1 MKIKRK
7 GQSVQELMGIKS
19 FTEYGLATN
28 RGELLFFSVAPT
40 NISVLSQTGIENKI
54 HHLMMVLSTIPDIEI
69 VCTDAS
75 ECFDDNKQYL
85 KQLKEQEK
93 SKKVREIIAND
104 EEFLDRIQTETAT
117 ARQFMMIGRCKNA
130 KPEQI
135 FQMTNTIAKT
145 ISEQGF
151 EVRRMKK
158 DDIKR
163 FLALYFDASVN
174 GEQIP
179 DTDGGQYMEL
189 GNGFG
194 DYVRTEEN
202 ADE

>member
-40 NISVLSQTGIENKI
+40 NISVLSQTDVGIKI

-93 SKKVREIIAND
+93 SKKVREIISKD

-117 ARQFMMIGRCKNA
+117 ARQFMMIWRCKNA

-163 FLALYFDASVN
+163 FLALYFNASIN
-174 GEQIP
+174 GEQMP
-179 DTDGGQYMEL
+179 DQDGGQYMEL

>member
-40 NISVLSQTGIENKI
+40 NISVLSQTNVGIKI
-54 HHLMMVLSTIPDIEI
+54 HHLMMVLSTIPDLEI

-75 ECFDDNKQYL
+75 ECFDDNKHYL

-93 SKKVREIIAND
+93 SKKVREIIAKD

-117 ARQFMMIGRCKNA
+117 ARQFMMIWRCKNA

-202 ADE
+202 SDE

>member
-7 GQSVQELMGIKS
+7 GQSVQELMGIKA

-40 NISVLSQTGIENKI
+40 NISVLSQTNVGIKI

-93 SKKVREIIAND
+93 SKKVREIISKD

-117 ARQFMMIGRCKNA
+117 ARQFMMIWRCKNA

-163 FLALYFDASVN
+163 FLALCFDASVN

-202 ADE
+202 SDE

>member
-40 NISVLSQTGIENKI
+40 NISVLSQTNVGIKI
-54 HHLMMVLSTIPDIEI
+54 HHLMMVLSTIPDLEI

-93 SKKVREIIAND
+93 SK
-104 EEFLDRIQTETAT
+104 
-117 ARQFMMIGRCKNA
+117 IGRA
-130 KPEQI
+130 H
-135 FQMTNTIAKT
+135 
-145 ISEQGF
+145 
-151 EVRRMKK
+151 V
-158 DDIKR
+158 
-163 FLALYFDASVN
+163 
-174 GEQIP
+174 
-179 DTDGGQYMEL
+179 
-189 GNGFG
+189 
-194 DYVRTEEN
+194 
-202 ADE
+202 

>member
-1 MKIKRK
+1 MKTKRK
-7 GQSVQELMGIKS
+7 GQSVQELIGIKS

-40 NISVLSQTGIENKI
+40 NISVLSQTSVGNKI

-93 SKKVREIIAND
+93 SKKVREIIAKD

>member
-40 NISVLSQTGIENKI
+40 NISVLSQTNVGIKI
-54 HHLMMVLSTIPDIEI
+54 HHLMMVLSTIPDLEI

-93 SKKVREIIAND
+93 SKNVRSIIAKD
-104 EEFLDRIQTETAT
+104 AEFLDRIQTETAT
-117 ARQFMMIGRCKNA
+117 ARQFMMIGRCKIK

-163 FLALYFDASVN
+163 FLALYFNASIN
-174 GEQIP
+174 GEQMP
-179 DTDGGQYMEL
+179 DQDGEQYMEL

>member
-40 NISVLSQTGIENKI
+40 NISVLSQTNVGIKI

-85 KQLKEQEK
+85 KELKEQEK
-93 SKKVREIIAND
+93 SKKVREIISKDA
-104 EEFLDRIQTETAT
+104 EFLDRIQTETAT
-117 ARQFMMIGRCKNA
+117 ARQFMMIWRCKNA

>member
-40 NISVLSQTGIENKI
+40 NISVLSQTNVGIKI
-54 HHLMMVLSTIPDIEI
+54 HHLMMVLSTIPDLEI

-85 KQLKEQEK
+85 KELKEQEK
-93 SKKVREIIAND
+93 SKKVREIIAKD

-117 ARQFMMIGRCKNA
+117 ARQFMMIWRCKNA

>member
-19 FTEYGLATN
+19 FTKYGLATN

-40 NISVLSQTGIENKI
+40 NISVLSQTNVGIKI
-54 HHLMMVLSTIPDIEI
+54 HHLMMVLSTIPDLEI

-75 ECFDDNKQYL
+75 ECFDDNEQYL

-93 SKKVREIIAND
+93 SKKVREIISKD

-117 ARQFMMIGRCKNA
+117 ARQFMMIWRCKNA

>member
-40 NISVLSQTGIENKI
+40 NISVLSQTNVGIKI
-54 HHLMMVLSTIPDIEI
+54 HHLMMVLSTIPDLEI

-93 SKKVREIIAND
+93 SKKVREIIAKD

-117 ARQFMMIGRCKNA
+117 ARQFMMIGRCKNT

>member
-40 NISVLSQTGIENKI
+40 NISVLSQTSVGNKI
-54 HHLMMVLSTIPDIEI
+54 HHLMMVLSTIPDLEI

-93 SKKVREIIAND
+93 SKNVRGIIAKD
-104 EEFLDRIQTETAT
+104 AEFLDHIQTETAI
-117 ARQFMMIGRCKNA
+117 ARQFMMIGRCKIK

-163 FLALYFDASVN
+163 FLALYFNASIN
-174 GEQIP
+174 GEQMP
-179 DTDGGQYMEL
+179 DQDGEQYMEL

>member
-7 GQSVQELMGIKS
+7 GQSVQELMGIKA

-40 NISVLSQTGIENKI
+40 NISVLSKINVGIKI
-54 HHLMMVLSTIPDIEI
+54 HHLMMVLSTIPDLEI

-93 SKKVREIIAND
+93 SKNVRSIIAKD

-117 ARQFMMIGRCKNA
+117 ARQFMMIGRCKNT

-194 DYVRTEEN
+194 DDVRTEEN

>member
-40 NISVLSQTGIENKI
+40 NISVLSQTNVGIKI
-54 HHLMMVLSTIPDIEI
+54 HHLMMVLSTIPDLEI

-93 SKKVREIIAND
+93 SKKVREIIAKD

-117 ARQFMMIGRCKNA
+117 ARQFMMIWRCKNA

>member
-40 NISVLSQTGIENKI
+40 NISVLSQTGVGNKI

-85 KQLKEQEK
+85 TKAALRVGWEAELSVFNKDFNPKFLKRIRAYDNNGKDFDIEMNFKLLENKRYVSDGNKDIIVIREK
-93 SKKVREIIAND
+93 DK
-104 EEFLDRIQTETAT
+104 DRL
-117 ARQFMMIGRCKNA
+117 
-130 KPEQI
+130 
-135 FQMTNTIAKT
+135 
-145 ISEQGF
+145 
-151 EVRRMKK
+151 V
-158 DDIKR
+158 
-163 FLALYFDASVN
+163 SVN
-174 GEQIP
+174 MKSIL
-179 DTDGGQYMEL
+179 Y
-189 GNGFG
+189 
-194 DYVRTEEN
+194 
-202 ADE
+202 

>member
-1 MKIKRK
+1 
-7 GQSVQELMGIKS
+7 
-19 FTEYGLATN
+19 
-28 RGELLFFSVAPT
+28 
-40 NISVLSQTGIENKI
+40 
-54 HHLMMVLSTIPDIEI
+54 MMVLSTIPDLEI

-93 SKKVREIIAND
+93 SKNVRGIIAKD
-104 EEFLDRIQTETAT
+104 AEFLDRIQTETAT
-117 ARQFMMIGRCKNA
+117 ARQFMMIGRCKSA

>member
-1 MKIKRK
+1 
-7 GQSVQELMGIKS
+7 
-19 FTEYGLATN
+19 
-28 RGELLFFSVAPT
+28 
-40 NISVLSQTGIENKI
+40 
-54 HHLMMVLSTIPDIEI
+54 
-69 VCTDAS
+69 
-75 ECFDDNKQYL
+75 
-85 KQLKEQEK
+85 
-93 SKKVREIIAND
+93 
-104 EEFLDRIQTETAT
+104 
-117 ARQFMMIGRCKNA
+117 
-130 KPEQI
+130 
-135 FQMTNTIAKT
+135 
-145 ISEQGF
+145 
-151 EVRRMKK
+151 MKK

>member
-7 GQSVQELMGIKS
+7 GQSVQELIGIKS

-40 NISVLSQTGIENKI
+40 NISVLSQTSVGNKI
-54 HHLMMVLSTIPDIEI
+54 HHLMMVLSTIPDLEI

-93 SKKVREIIAND
+93 SKNVRGIIAKD
-104 EEFLDRIQTETAT
+104 AEFLDHIQTETAI
-117 ARQFMMIGRCKNA
+117 ARQFMMIGRCKIK

-163 FLALYFDASVN
+163 FLALYFNASIN
-174 GEQIP
+174 GEQMP
-179 DTDGGQYMEL
+179 DQDGEQYMEL

>member
-7 GQSVQELMGIKS
+7 GQSVQELMGFKS

-40 NISVLSQTGIENKI
+40 NISVLSQTNVGIKI

-75 ECFDDNKQYL
+75 ECFDDNKLYL

-93 SKKVREIIAND
+93 SKKVREIISKD

-179 DTDGGQYMEL
+179 DTDGEQYIEL
-189 GNGFG
+189 GNRFG

>member
-7 GQSVQELMGIKS
+7 GQSVQELMGIKA

-40 NISVLSQTGIENKI
+40 NISVLSQTNVGIKI
-54 HHLMMVLSTIPDIEI
+54 HHLMMVLSTIPDLEI

-117 ARQFMMIGRCKNA
+117 ARQFMMIWRCKNA

-163 FLALYFDASVN
+163 FLALYLDASVN

-179 DTDGGQYMEL
+179 DTDGEQYMEL